1 MKQEQKNRFAASHLF
16 PNTTIFI
23 PLVLVLTMFS
33 LLASLQSYFILSAET
48 AYYRSF
54 FSALISKTVY
64 YLYFLLPAYVVS
76 ILAAVFPLQRKRFIQ
91 WIALHSLIVIGS
103 FILHQSLSI
112 AVDTM
117 LWGDAVGGGFVYLL
131 FNNPSLWIDVLGYGI
146 FVSGFLLIDYQ
157 RRHREN
163 EIRYSEIEADL
174 VKVQLNEVRSR
185 IHPQF
190 LFKTL
195 EFIGEL
201 LKEGRNKDA
210 NRILSLLS
218 DFLRITVYEIDK
230 DEVSFADEMK
240 FLEIYTAIET
250 IRLAPSFSIEK
261 DIPAPMM
268 TQIVPNTILQPII
281 EEIVYGKSDRPAVS
295 RRILLT
301 AEEHS
306 EKIEISVHANT
317 EPAGKLSAEEF
328 SSREVV
334 AIIAKRIEYLY
345 GGGAGISCTADRLGE
360 LKVTLTLPRRQKNG
374 TPLPEK
380 EH

>member
-1 MKQEQKNRFAASHLF
+1 MKQRQKNRFAASHLF
-16 PNTTIFI
+16 PNTNIFI

-54 FSALISKTVY
+54 FPALISKTVY
-64 YLYFLLPAYVVS
+64 YLYFLLPAYIVS
-76 ILAAVFPLQRKRFIQ
+76 VLAAVYPVKRKTFIR
-91 WIALHSLIVIGS
+91 WILLHSIVAAVS
-103 FILHQSLSI
+103 FVLHQSLSI
-112 AVDTM
+112 AVDTL
-117 LWGDAVGGGFVYLL
+117 LWGKEYSGAFVYLL
-131 FNNPSLWIDVLGYGI
+131 FNNPSFWIDVLGYGI
-146 FVSGFLLIDYQ
+146 FVAGFLLIDFQ
-157 RRHREN
+157 RQHREN

-174 VKVQLNEVRSR
+174 VKVQLNEVRNR

-190 LFKTL
+190 LFQTL

-218 DFLRITVYEIDK
+218 DFLRITVYEVDK
-230 DEVSFADEMK
+230 DEVSLADELK
-240 FLEIYTAIET
+240 FLDIYAAIET
-250 IRLAPSFSIEK
+250 IRLAPKFSIEK

-268 TQIVPNTILQPII
+268 AQIVPNSILQPII
-281 EEIVYGKSDRPAVS
+281 EEIVYGKPDYPAVN

-301 AEEHS
+301 AEVYS
-306 EKIEISVHANT
+306 EKKEISIHAKI
-317 EPAGKLSAEEF
+317 EPAEKISAEEF

-345 GGGAGISCTADRLGE
+345 GSGFGMTCTADRMGE
-360 LKVTLTLPRRQKNG
+360 LKVTMTLPRREKNG
-374 TPLPEK
+374 TPLPGK